1 MKRSVVLFM
10 CVCVRDTGGGGGGV
24 GACMAAVR
32 ACVHCYC

>member
-10 CVCVRDTGGGGGGV
+10 CVCWGGGGGGWGGRRV
-24 GACMAAVR
+24 HAAVR